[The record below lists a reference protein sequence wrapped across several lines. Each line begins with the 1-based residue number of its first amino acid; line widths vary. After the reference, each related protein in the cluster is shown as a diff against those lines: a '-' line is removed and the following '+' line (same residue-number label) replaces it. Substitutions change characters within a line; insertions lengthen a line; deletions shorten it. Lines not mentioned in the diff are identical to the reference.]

1 LSAPHQLPDDPAID
15 KAATA
20 RLRVDAAGPDRNDR
34 LQAGPLAPTRGL
46 TRL

>member
-34 LQAGPLAPTRGL
+34 LQAGPLATTRGL